1 MKAFKYEDEIQSERG
16 KLNESKPTSAALKSI
31 LIAGMVTARYVRN

>member
-1 MKAFKYEDEIQSERG
+1 MKAFKYEDEIQSEKG
-16 KLNESKPTSAALKSI
+16 KPNKSKLTSAALESI